1 MVLNDQAVNALKIR
15 AERGTVSRTDM
26 INLVD
31 TIDDLRHRKKQW
43 QRLAATRGAQ
53 LREIAKLAHMQQ
65 EENYE

>member
-1 MVLNDQAVNALKIR
+1 MQLTDAEINALKIR

-43 QRLAATRGAQ
+43 QRLATRRGSQ
-53 LREIAKLAHMQQ
+53 LRDISRLAHMQ
-65 EENYE
+65 EEDYG